1 MKVQIPGRL
10 KLVPI
15 LLVTVLVLQALAYFT
30 FTFVD
35 NIVHHDLYRYGLQS
49 NTAWLELYWGNSDL
63 FLASIAV
70 VMILA
75 AISIAFVLRYIRD
88 NRSSLTLAGYVL
100 PFIMIGLNLFSIFI
114 FARIIQIINIDLY
127 FYGLQPNL
135 DWAIPLQ
142 TYTMLLFA
150 LLGIAIAL
158 AITVPLQFFF
168 GAKEKV
174 VTERPGVIRIQE
186 RTAGN
191 QTTKLTSFILITTGT
206 AALLASIFLVFS
218 ILAFVGLGLIFW
230 GILLIYVRT
239 EDYTRKTLLSAV
251 AYPEIAAL
259 NEVIRSL
266 SFKGNPLYLPPRY
279 FTNPEICKAYI
290 PKQEKMEIPTSE
302 RVRSQGSGLFSD
314 ALSGL
319 LVTPPGSELTRLFE
333 ETLGTRLTSLNLR
346 YLQQNLPKLITE
358 RLEIAQNFEMEIK
371 ADKIQVKIENS
382 VYSRLDP
389 EKEQQESPFGSTL
402 GSAIACA
409 LAKSTGNPIIIEKQ
423 QTSPDGKNETIEY
436 RIMDEEAQNIQ

>member
-1 MKVQIPGRL
+1 MKTQIPARL
-10 KLVPI
+10 KLVLI
-15 LLVTVLVLQALAYFT
+15 LLVTALVLQALAYFT

-35 NIVHHDLYRYGLQS
+35 NIVHHDLYSYGLQS

-63 FLASIAV
+63 FLASIVA

-75 AISIAFVLRYIRD
+75 AISIALILRSVRD
-88 NRSSLTLAGYVL
+88 NQHSRTFAGYVL
-100 PFIMIGLNLFSIFI
+100 PFIMIGIDLFSIFI
-114 FARIIQIINIDLY
+114 FARITQIINVDLY

-142 TYTMLLFA
+142 TYTIFLFA
-150 LLGIAIAL
+150 LIGIAITL

-168 GAKEKV
+168 GSKEKV
-174 VTERPGVIRIQE
+174 VTEKPGVIRIQE

-191 QTTKLTSFILITTGT
+191 QTTKITSFILITTGT

-218 ILAFVGLGLIFW
+218 ILAFIGLGLIFW

-251 AYPEIAAL
+251 AYPEIAAM
-259 NEVIRSL
+259 NEVIRAL

-290 PKQEKMEIPTSE
+290 PKQEKREIPTSE

-333 ETLGTRLTSLNLR
+333 ETLGTKLTSLNLR